1 MILPFFYRLFLRLFA
16 RPLAR
21 FLLRKRSS
29 RSADYLRHWPERFG
43 QALPDAVQG
52 AIWIHA
58 VSVGETRAAVPL
70 VATLRRH
77 FPDAP
82 LLITQMTPTGRAT
95 AQSLF
100 PDAQCRY
107 LPYDRADWVAA
118 FFAQHRPIL
127 GVVME
132 TEIWPNLMLAA
143 QTAGVPMVLANARLS
158 AKSAAA
164 YGRWPSLFRPAFAAF
179 DAVLAQSGDDAAR
192 LSALGA
198 RHVQVCGNTKYDIAP
213 DAAMT
218 ELATDFKRRIGNRP
232 VVVCGS
238 TRHHAGVDEE
248 ALLLAAWQKQA
259 SNALLVLIPR
269 HPERFDSVKKLAQSM
284 GFKTQRR
291 SDNLPVAA
299 DTQVWLGDSMG
310 EMFAYYLSAD
320 VAFVGGSLVDT
331 GCQNIIEPISCGVP
345 TLFGWSIYN
354 FAQVCRDAV
363 TAGVA
368 LQVASADA
376 WRQTVEMYLTDAAVR
391 AAYCQC
397 AEKFLQNHRGAA
409 EKMAQYAA
417 ALLDRA

>member
-1 MILPFFYRLFLRLFA
+1 MMLLAFYRWFLHWA
-16 RPLAR
+16 AQPLAR
-21 FLLRKRSS
+21 FLLRQRSR
-29 RSADYLRHWPERFG
+29 RSADYLLHWDERFG
-43 QALPDAVQG
+43 QALPNAVQG

-70 VATLRRH
+70 VAALRRH

-118 FFAQHRPIL
+118 FLAQHRPML

-269 HPERFDSVKKLAQSM
+269 HPERFDSVEKLAQSM

-291 SDNLPVAA
+291 SDNLPVLP

-310 EMFAYYLSAD
+310 EMFAYYACAD

-331 GCQNIIEPISCGVP
+331 GCQNIIEPIACGVP
-345 TLFGWSIYN
+345 TLFGWSVYN
-354 FAQVCRDAV
+354 FAQVSRDAL
-363 TAGVA
+363 AASAA
-368 LQVASADA
+368 LQVASADEWQTTVSA
-376 WRQTVEMYLTDAAVR
+376 WLADTALRATYRERTLAFVQT
-391 AAYCQC
+391 
-397 AEKFLQNHRGAA
+397 HRGAA
-409 EKMAQYAA
+409 DKMAQCMLAV
-417 ALLDRA
+417 LRR